1 MNNKPFHLRFIKT
14 LIPIFTLLTVIAP
27 VKRSVAQQNSG
38 KLADVSFIEG
48 HWKAV
53 TADRTIEGQWMPADG
68 DNMLGFMRMMT
79 GNKAS
84 MYELLAYEQNTQGL
98 VSRVKHFR
106 PGMVGMEEKD
116 KFDQYNFLEATK
128 GRAVFQKEGEDLR
141 IVYEKRSNDQ
151 FAIMRGNM
159 ADGKWTFKDLFLF
172 NRVK

>member
-1 MNNKPFHLRFIKT
+1 
-14 LIPIFTLLTVIAP
+14 
-27 VKRSVAQQNSG
+27 
-38 KLADVSFIEG
+38 
-48 HWKAV
+48 
-53 TADRTIEGQWMPADG
+53 MPADG